1 MSRLKNVKS
10 ILRWSLLFTLIFILY
25 QFFWPRHYNVQV
37 TREVINTKL
46 WHLKTGSTI
55 GFTFIPSSLKEHQTS
70 PIIYLH
76 GGPGGAISK
85 RVIDDLKPLSNIGFE
100 MYFYDQVGSGSS
112 TRLSNI
118 KEYTVQRHIDDLYE
132 IIKNTNSKKVIL
144 IGQSWGS
151 ILAVAYLSQHP
162 ETIDKI
168 IFSSP
173 GPIYPLNKTEID
185 LPAPDSISIRKPLYT
200 NREANTSS
208 TNIHISTIKFFATRF
223 GKKIASDKEVDEYA
237 DFLDSKTYKS
247 ALCDTSVNLLN
258 RGGNGY
264 YASIMTY
271 KSILLLKDFR
281 PKIRGVRIPVLI
293 MKGECDNQ
301 PWGATNEY
309 LNLFPNHTFS
319 LVANAGHFI
328 NVEQNEIYIREI
340 KKFLVR

>member
-1 MSRLKNVKS
+1 MNKLKNVKW
-10 ILRWSLLFTLIFILY
+10 ILRWTLLFILIFILH
-25 QFFWPRHYNVQV
+25 QLFWPRHYNVQV
-37 TREVINTKL
+37 REKDINIKL
-46 WHLKTGSTI
+46 WHLRTGSTI
-55 GFTFIPSSLKEHQTS
+55 GFTFIPSSLKEPQKY

-85 RVIDDLKPLSNIGFE
+85 RVIDDLKPLSNLGFD
-100 MYFYDQVGSGSS
+100 MYFYDQVGSGNS

-118 KEYTVQRHIDDLYE
+118 TEYTVQRHIDDLYE
-132 IIKNTNSKKVIL
+132 IIKNTNSRKVIL

-151 ILAVAYLSQHP
+151 ILAAAYLSQHP

-173 GPIYPLNKTEID
+173 ATIYPIKKTEID
-185 LPAPDSISIRKPLYT
+185 IPAPDSIKIRTPLYT

-208 TNIHISTIKFFATRF
+208 NNIHMSIINFFATRF
-223 GKKIASDKEVDEYA
+223 DKKIASDKEVDEYA
-237 DFLDSKTYKS
+237 DFLDSKAYKS
-247 ALCDTSVNLLN
+247 ALCDTSVNLPN

-271 KSILLLKDFR
+271 KSLLQLKDFR
-281 PKIRGVRIPVLI
+281 PKIRGLKTPVLI
-293 MKGECDNQ
+293 LKGECDNQ
-301 PWGATNEY
+301 PWGASNEY

-319 LVANAGHFI
+319 LVTKAGHFI

-340 KKFLVR
+340 KNFLVH